1 MSIQIEAVCSNPNG
15 WTYQKMTST
24 DVTWYT
30 QNGKYINRIGVDAS
44 DVVYI
49 VGDWSWNRIHPDK
62 YEMVDE
68 LLAKNRESLGWRR
81 AAAR

>member
-1 MSIQIEAVCSNPNG
+1 MSSEHESASD
-15 WTYQKMTST
+15 WSYQKMTST
-24 DVTWYT
+24 DVAWYAKK
-30 QNGKYINRIGVDAS
+30 GKYLNRIGVDTS

-49 VGDWSWNRIHPDK
+49 VGDWSWNRRHPQR

-68 LLAKNRESLGWRR
+68 QLTANRESLGWRR